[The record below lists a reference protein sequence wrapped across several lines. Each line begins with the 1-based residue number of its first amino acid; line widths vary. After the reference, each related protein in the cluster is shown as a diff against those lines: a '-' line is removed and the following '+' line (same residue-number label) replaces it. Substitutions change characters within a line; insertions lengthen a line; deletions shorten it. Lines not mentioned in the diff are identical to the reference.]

1 MRLYSFRYIIPQ
13 AFKSLKLNGWM
24 TFASIMTIS
33 ITLFLCAISWLLVV
47 NIDANAQ
54 QMESDVRVSAY
65 ISQSISSEDY
75 SALKKEIEAIDGV
88 DQVEFV
94 SKAQG
99 LSDLEK
105 RFGGVNLEDTLG
117 GNNPLPDRFSISAV
131 NKDSVNS
138 VAKAVKK
145 LTGIDT
151 VRYGEGSVEKLFA
164 LTDTVRKVGITLI
177 ILLGIAAITLV
188 AMTIRLTV
196 FARRKEIMV
205 MKWVGATNAFIRL
218 PFLLEGVIL
227 GVIGALIAVVL
238 VFICYNYAGAYV
250 AGTIS
255 FVYLLKLG
263 DIWLNI
269 LGFAVLAGL
278 LMGAFGSFI
287 SLIKGL
293 DV

>member
-1 MRLYSFRYIIPQ
+1 MKLYSFRYIIPQ

-33 ITLFLCAISWLLVV
+33 ITLFLCAICWLLVV
-47 NIDANAQ
+47 NIDANAE

-65 ISQSISSEDY
+65 IDQTVSSEDY
-75 SALKKEIEAIDGV
+75 DALQKKIEAIDDV
-88 DQVEFV
+88 DKVEFV
-94 SKAQG
+94 SKAEG
-99 LSDLEK
+99 LTELEN
-105 RFGGVNLEDTLG
+105 RFGGVDLEETLG

-131 NKDSVNS
+131 DKDSVKS

-145 LTGIDT
+145 LTGIET

-177 ILLGIAAITLV
+177 VLLGIAAITLV

-205 MKWVGATNAFIRL
+205 MKWVGATNAFIRW
-218 PFLLEGVIL
+218 PFLLEGIIL

-238 VFICYNYAGAYV
+238 VFICYKYAGVYV
-250 AGTIS
+250 ANTIS
-255 FVYLLKLG
+255 FVYLSQLS

-278 LMGAFGSFI
+278 LMGAFGSII

>member
-24 TFASIMTIS
+24 TFASILTIS
-33 ITLFLCAISWLLVV
+33 ITLFLCAICWLLVI
-47 NIDANAQ
+47 NIDSNAQ

-65 ISQSISSEDY
+65 IDQTISSEDY
-75 SALKKEIEAIDGV
+75 PALQEQIEAIDGV
-88 DQVEFV
+88 DNVEFV
-94 SKAQG
+94 SKDQG
-99 LSDLEK
+99 ISDLEK
-105 RFGGVNLEDTLG
+105 RFGGIDLKETLG
-117 GNNPLPDRFSISAV
+117 GNNPLPDRFSISAT
-131 NKDSVNS
+131 NKDVVSS

-145 LTGIDT
+145 LDGVDT

-164 LTDTVRKVGITLI
+164 LTDTFRKVGITLI
-177 ILLGIAAITLV
+177 ILLGIAAVTLV

-205 MKWVGATNAFIRL
+205 MKWVGATNAFIRW

-227 GVIGALIAVVL
+227 GVIGAFIAVVL
-238 VFICYNYAGAYV
+238 VLICYKYAGVYV
-250 AGTIS
+250 ANTIS
-255 FVYLLKLG
+255 FVYLLELST
-263 DIWLNI
+263 IWLKV

-278 LMGAFGSFI
+278 IMGAFGSII
-287 SLIKGL
+287 SLLKCL